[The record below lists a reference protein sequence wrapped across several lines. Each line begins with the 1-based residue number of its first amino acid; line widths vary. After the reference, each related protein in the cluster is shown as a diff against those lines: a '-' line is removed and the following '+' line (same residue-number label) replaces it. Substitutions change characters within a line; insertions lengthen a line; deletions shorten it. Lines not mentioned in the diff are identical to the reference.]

1 MPATALD
8 AHAVATSAA
17 ERRAIA
23 RAKEG
28 DWSAVHFLYVRHADD
43 VRRFVQSIVK
53 DHHAAE
59 DVTQEVFAKLLR
71 IITRYEPRDVP
82 FAAWLMRV
90 ARNAALD
97 HVRARRQIPVE
108 HVQAVAGGD
117 EHLSFEQRQSIRE
130 TLAELPEAQRQVLIL
145 RHVAG
150 FSPGEIAELLGKT
163 EPSIHGLHHRGRA
176 TLKRNLSELG
186 LTPATAP

>member
-1 MPATALD
+1 MPDTAAC
-8 AHAVATSAA
+8 AHAVATPAA

-23 RAKEG
+23 QAKQG
-28 DWSAVHFLYVRHADD
+28 DWSAVHFLYARHAED

-53 DHHAAE
+53 DHHASE
-59 DVTQEVFAKLLR
+59 DVTQDVFAKLLR
-71 IITRYEPRDVP
+71 IIGSYEPRDVP
-82 FAAWLMRV
+82 FAAWLLRV

-97 HVRARRQIPVE
+97 HLRARRQIPVE
-108 HVQAVAGGD
+108 HVQAVTGSE
-117 EHLSFEQRQSIRE
+117 EHVSFEHRQSIRE

-150 FSPGEIAELLGKT
+150 FSPGEIATLLGKT

-176 TLKRNLSELG
+176 ALKRNLRSLG
-186 LTPATAP
+186 LSPATVR